1 VTLLSEANLRRRPRT
16 ALSDIAEPPR
26 QRPQSPAPPGHRN
39 RRPSWIKRRETDPAV
54 LAGDTR
60 PGTGPGPAA
69 TRRKQDSP
77 SRPANQGEHEEG
89 QAEIGRD
96 G

>member
-16 ALSDIAEPPR
+16 ALSDIAEPPVSAR
-26 QRPQSPAPPGHRN
+26 SPPRRPGTGN

-60 PGTGPGPAA
+60 PGTGPRPAA